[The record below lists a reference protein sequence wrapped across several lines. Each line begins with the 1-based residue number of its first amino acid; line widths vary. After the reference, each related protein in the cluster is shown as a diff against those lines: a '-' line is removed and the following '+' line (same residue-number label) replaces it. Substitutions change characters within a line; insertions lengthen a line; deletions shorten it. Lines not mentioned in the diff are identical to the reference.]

1 MLFINTRPIDR
12 AQTLTQCLRQSGF
25 DVLDLPLLELKPR
38 PFTQQLKQLYSQ
50 LQDTQIIVVVSP
62 TAVQVGMEYL
72 QQAGILTSQ
81 IKHIQWI
88 AVGRKTAEALTEY
101 QISSHVPEVETS
113 EGMLSLPIFNQL
125 QDITQIAFW
134 RGEGGRQLMMQQ
146 CTERHIKV
154 LNFVLYER
162 ECPQTTFNQF
172 SAWLPRI
179 TQAEKPYW
187 NCMSSEA
194 SWKHWLTLTKDYPAI
209 LNGCHYL
216 VLGERLYQLLLDEK
230 NNHQKC
236 FNITKILDLEPN
248 TILHMILQLQRKL

>member
-12 AQTLTQCLRQSGF
+12 AQALTQCLSQSGF
-25 DVLDLPLLELKPR
+25 EVLDLPLLELKPR
-38 PFTQQLKQLYSQ
+38 PLTQLLKQLYSQ
-50 LQDTQIIVVVSP
+50 LQHTQCIVVVSP
-62 TAVQVGMEYL
+62 TAVQVGMQYL

-88 AVGRKTAEALTEY
+88 AVGKKTAEALAEY

-134 RGEGGRQLMMQQ
+134 RGKGGRQFMMQQ

-162 ECPQTTFNQF
+162 ECPQTTLSKF
-172 SAWLPRI
+172 SAWLPHI

-187 NCMSSEA
+187 NCISSEA
-194 SWKHWLTLTKDYPAI
+194 SWKHWLALTKDHPDV
-209 LNGCHYL
+209 LNDCHYL

-248 TILHMILQLQRKL
+248 TILQMILQLQRKL

>member
-12 AQTLTQCLRQSGF
+12 AQALTQCLSQSGF

-38 PFTQQLKQLYSQ
+38 PLMQPLKQLYSQ
-50 LQDTQIIVVVSP
+50 LQHTQCIVVVSP
-62 TAVQVGMEYL
+62 TAVKVGMQYL
-72 QQAGILTSQ
+72 QQAGILISQ
-81 IKHIQWI
+81 IEHIQWI
-88 AVGRKTAEALTEY
+88 AVGKKTAEALAEY

-134 RGEGGRQLMMQQ
+134 RGKGGRQFMMQQ

-162 ECPQTTFNQF
+162 ECPQTTLSKF
-172 SAWLPRI
+172 SAWLPHI

-187 NCMSSEA
+187 NCITSEA
-194 SWKHWLTLTKDYPAI
+194 SWNNWVTLTKDYPSV
-209 LNGCHYL
+209 LNDCHYL
-216 VLGERLYQLLLDEK
+216 VLGERLYQLLLGEK
-230 NNHQKC
+230 NNQQKC

-248 TILHMILQLQRKL
+248 TILQMILQLQRKL

>member
-12 AQTLTQCLRQSGF
+12 AQALTQCLRQSGF
-25 DVLDLPLLELKPR
+25 DVLDLPLLELKPC
-38 PFTQQLKQLYSQ
+38 PLTQLLKQSYSQ

-62 TAVQVGMEYL
+62 TAVQVGMQYL
-72 QQAGILTSQ
+72 QQAGILISQ

-88 AVGRKTAEALTEY
+88 AVGRKTAEALAEY

-134 RGEGGRQLMMQQ
+134 RGQGGRQFMMQQ

-154 LNFVLYER
+154 LNFVLYQR
-162 ECPQTTFNQF
+162 ECPQTTLSQF
-172 SAWLPRI
+172 SAWLP
-179 TQAEKPYW
+179 QLAQSEKPYW
-187 NCMSSEA
+187 NCITSEA
-194 SWKHWLTLTKDYPAI
+194 SWNHWLALTKDHPAI
-209 LNGCHYL
+209 LNDCHYL